1 MAISNVVIRT
11 KILVDGRK
19 RRRDESWIERT
30 FPPLRA
36 SETIVLV
43 FLAVLT
49 IVITTSDLHFSRG
62 ITFPAG
68 ECKFERRAGS
78 GREGLAEFKK
88 KTTCIAG
95 NGYNLCGI
103 AYHYRFNDPPS
114 TICLNDV
121 WGSIISIFMRSS
133 VGSNTFRVRYYFP
146 RFLNV

>member
-1 MAISNVVIRT
+1 MKNEKSIDRMAISNVVIRT

-78 GREGLAEFKK
+78 GREGGRGIGGIQEED
-88 KTTCIAG
+88 
-95 NGYNLCGI
+95 NL
-103 AYHYRFNDPPS
+103 YR
-114 TICLNDV
+114 
-121 WGSIISIFMRSS
+121 GE
-133 VGSNTFRVRYYFP
+133 RV
-146 RFLNV
+146 